1 MYQSVNFG
9 DFCDAF
15 RAHDRQDQFSY
26 GAKRALFD
34 YLEDLEDQT
43 GERIELDV
51 VALCC
56 GYVESTFDEI
66 RRDYSL
72 GDMTEEEVADW
83 ISDRTTYVGLVDDSL
98 MFAHF

>member
-1 MYQSVNFG
+1 MYQTVNFG

-15 RAHDRQDQFSY
+15 RAHDLQDQFSY
-26 GAKRALFD
+26 GGKRALFD
-34 YLEDLEDQT
+34 YLVDLEDQT

-56 GYVESTFDEI
+56 DYTESTFDDI

-72 GDMTEEEVADW
+72 GGMSDEDVADW
-83 ISDRTTYVGLVDDSL
+83 IGDHTVYVGLVDGSL
-98 MFAHF
+98 VFAQF